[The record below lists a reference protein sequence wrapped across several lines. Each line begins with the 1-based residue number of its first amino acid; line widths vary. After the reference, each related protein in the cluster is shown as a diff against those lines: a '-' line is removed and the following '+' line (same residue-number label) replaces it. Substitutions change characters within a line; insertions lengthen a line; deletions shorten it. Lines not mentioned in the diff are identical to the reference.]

1 MINETVLQAAP
12 RTETGKNAAR
22 RLRAAGR
29 MPATV
34 YGGSG
39 AATSVS
45 INTRELGSLLRQE
58 GGRQAIFTLAI
69 DGADSTPVKIH
80 RYERDPITNRPL
92 HLDFVRVSM
101 TEKTKVQVPLEFTGE
116 PLGVKQD
123 GGMLEVHLH
132 QVEIECFPR
141 DIPASLQ
148 VDISTLPVG
157 SHLYVRDI
165 PVDPD
170 NITIVTDGDHLMV
183 SLIGARTGG
192 GDEEETEA
200 EGGES

>member
-29 MPATV
+29 MPATI

-39 AATSVS
+39 GAASVS
-45 INTRELGSLLRQE
+45 IDTRELGSLLRQE

-69 DGADSTPVKIH
+69 DGGDSTPVKIH
-80 RYERDPITNRPL
+80 RYDRDPITNRPL

-101 TEKTKVQVPLEFTGE
+101 TEKTKVQVPLELTGE
-116 PLGVKQD
+116 SASVKTE
-123 GGMLEVHLH
+123 GAMLEVHLH

-141 DIPASLQ
+141 DIPANIP
-148 VDISTLPVG
+148 VDVTELGAGDHV
-157 SHLYVRDI
+157 YVRDLK
-165 PVDPD
+165 VDSD
-170 NITIVTDGDHLMV
+170 DITVVTDGDVLVV
-183 SLIGARTGG
+183 SVVGSRAG
-192 GDEEETEA
+192 GDEDEA
-200 EGGES
+200 EAGAES